1 MTVVKT
7 EELRNQSVEEL
18 KALHRDACRSLFD
31 LVNAVRSTK
40 KSEKPHL
47 IFHKKKDIARILTIL
62 REKEL
67 TQVG

>member
-1 MTVVKT
+1 MNKT
-7 EELRNQSVEEL
+7 EDLRNQNVGEL
-18 KALHRDACRSLFD
+18 KALHRDENRNLFD
-31 LVNAVRSTK
+31 LVNMVRSTK

-47 IFHKKKDIARILTIL
+47 IGAKKKEIARILTVL